1 LVNLLFGIFIS
12 SSIGYQGM
20 HIYYMF
26 MPLILPENIA
36 LAYFGG
42 YRREIKRLNPLKD

>member
-1 LVNLLFGIFIS
+1 
-12 SSIGYQGM
+12 
-20 HIYYMF
+20 

-42 YRREIKRLNPLKD
+42 YRREIKRLNPLLMNSV